1 MSFFALFAS
10 FEYLCNGST
19 AIIHILVLL
28 VRGPTLDV
36 RFVLYRRQIMTS
48 KVGPRPE
55 GSTYQQN
62 CWNLANSL
70 AFQRQ
75 MLEIWNVWVYFRYLN
90 LFTIQGYSEN
100 VGLIIRC
107 SSLFSSG
114 NSQKWLFVTIL
125 WAVTVSRSMNILMRQ
140 TRPKYPLVWVNPHSA
155 GIDVR
160 LYPPTSF
167 FFTFRPL
174 NLYNAESFLYKPWRP
189 KVFFN
194 LTSSQMS

>member
-1 MSFFALFAS
+1 MKTRIYTAPAIKGLKWFYHLQLTRKALKCVSINHGDQRVFS
-10 FEYLCNGST
+10 ILNQHKCLIKLFPLYFIWIPMLYYGST
-19 AIIHILVLL
+19 AIIQILVLS

-62 CWNLANSL
+62 CWNLANNP

-100 VGLIIRC
+100 VRIIIRC
-107 SSLFSSG
+107 SSLFSPG

-125 WAVTVSRSMNILMRQ
+125 CAVTVSRSMNI
-140 TRPKYPLVWVNPHSA
+140 
-155 GIDVR
+155 
-160 LYPPTSF
+160 
-167 FFTFRPL
+167 
-174 NLYNAESFLYKPWRP
+174 
-189 KVFFN
+189 
-194 LTSSQMS
+194 